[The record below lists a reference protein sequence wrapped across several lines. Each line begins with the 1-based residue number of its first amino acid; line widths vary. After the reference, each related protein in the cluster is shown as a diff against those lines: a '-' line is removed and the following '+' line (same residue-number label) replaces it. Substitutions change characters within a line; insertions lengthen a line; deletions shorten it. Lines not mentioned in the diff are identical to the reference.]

1 MKEDILNIAVT
12 QMNSVD
18 DVNSNLKQM
27 ESLVKSAKALGQ
39 VDLVCFPENC
49 LYMRICEGE
58 RPHEFSLSDSEFSTL
73 SALAIEHHVDLH
85 LGSLPLKIGNKF
97 FNSSV
102 WIRADGKIASG
113 YQKIHLFDIEL
124 TGQKAHR
131 ESDIF
136 ERGNEPVISQFADWK
151 IGESICYD
159 LRFAELYNFYA
170 KNKVDFIFIPAA
182 FLVAT
187 GKVHWE
193 VLLRARA
200 IENQCYVVA
209 SAQVG
214 HHHST
219 KQVGAE
225 RFTYGHAMV
234 VNPWGEVILNMKED
248 MGVQLVSL
256 KKSEILNVRR
266 QIPMANHRKL

>member
-18 DVNSNLKQM
+18 DVNSNIKQI
-27 ESLVKSAKALGQ
+27 ESLVRSAKALGP
-39 VDLVCFPENC
+39 VDIVCFPENC
-49 LYMRICEGE
+49 LYMRIREGE
-58 RPHEFSLSDSEFSTL
+58 RPHEFSISDSEFLKL
-73 SALAIEHHVDLH
+73 SALAVEHNVDLH
-85 LGSLPLKIGNKF
+85 LGSLPLKIGPKVY
-97 FNSSV
+97 NSSV
-102 WIRADGKIASG
+102 WIRADGKISSG

-124 TGQKAHR
+124 TGQKPHR

-136 ERGNEPVISQFADWK
+136 ERGGGPVISQFADWK

-159 LRFAELYNFYA
+159 LRFAELYNYYA
-170 KNKVDFIFIPAA
+170 KSKVDFIFIPAA
-182 FLVAT
+182 FLVDT
-187 GKVHWE
+187 GRVHWE

-214 HHHST
+214 QHQST
-219 KQVGAE
+219 QQSGAK

-248 MGVQLVSL
+248 MGVQIVSL
-256 KKSEILNVRR
+256 KKSEIVNVRR